1 MPHLNSFFVLV
12 WNQRTNLM
20 FFMQHSCLIHVDQ
33 LSLSRAAAKENV
45 LHLKNE
51 LLKEPPQTAGFSYP
65 TWISP
70 VQWRCWRHKG
80 CLNTRIFSRSSSV
93 FLDVWSMT
101 ADVLESL
108 RTDGCC
114 EVMGCSWWKPSHLLP
129 LTSQDV
135 ALLTAPFQSG
145 QLRRPYGAEKHSFSS
160 KEILKPSSV

>member
-20 FFMQHSCLIHVDQ
+20 FFIQHSCLIHVDQ

-80 CLNTRIFSRSSSV
+80 CLNTRIFSRSSSFFFRCLEHDCWCAWIPENWWMLRSDGL
-93 FLDVWSMT
+93 FLVEAQSSAAIDQPGCST
-101 ADVLESL
+101 ADSSFPVWAAE
-108 RTDGCC
+108 
-114 EVMGCSWWKPSHLLP
+114 E
-129 LTSQDV
+129 
-135 ALLTAPFQSG
+135 ALWGRKA
-145 QLRRPYGAEKHSFSS
+145 QL
-160 KEILKPSSV
+160 